1 MPNTTLA
8 RAAIAAVAA
17 LTLGACATPQEE
29 AASPDGRSQ
38 PGSDLAAEAGSTEV
52 EGPEP
57 RLVVSDADSGRVD
70 VLDLATAETLH
81 SFEFDNPT
89 RVTTVKDR
97 YAFAVDGA
105 GGAVHV
111 LDAGSWTID
120 HGDHTHS
127 YTKPPFEL
135 GALAGGKPTHVIEGD
150 DKVATFFNGDG
161 VARVIDFAALRKDSI
176 DVGTVVDA
184 DAPHHGVALPIADG
198 FVVSHSAADGTDSR
212 PGTFEVHTADGE
224 VQQSFD
230 TACPNMHGTA
240 VSDTNVLAA
249 CDDGLFVATTA
260 AGAWT
265 SEKVPYPAGIDAATR
280 PTSFRGH
287 DGLPIHVAAAGP
299 AATNDGVLVFDART
313 RGWTHVRTPDRVLS
327 VAPAGDGRSVFT
339 VLADG
344 TFRVY
349 DTTTGAETASSHVL
363 AAPYDWSTESAA
375 PPAVVVGGSRAYVSD
390 PASKTV
396 TEIDF
401 RDDARVART
410 LDVGVAAST
419 LGVVGL

>member
-1 MPNTTLA
+1 MPNTTPT
-8 RAAIAAVAA
+8 RAAIAAVAV
-17 LTLGACATPQEE
+17 LTLGACAAPDEE
-29 AASPDGRSQ
+29 AASPGGRSQ

-81 SFEFDNPT
+81 SFEFDNPA
-89 RVTTVKDR
+89 RITTVKDR

-111 LDAGSWTID
+111 VDGGSWTID

-127 YTKPPFEL
+127 YTKPPVEL
-135 GALAGGKPTHVIEGD
+135 GAVEGGGPSHVIEGD
-150 DKVATFFNGDG
+150 DAVATFFDGDG
-161 VARVIDFAALRKDSI
+161 AARVIDFAALRKDSI
-176 DVGTVVDA
+176 DVGTVVETDG
-184 DAPHHGVALPIADG
+184 PHHGVALPIADG
-198 FVVSHSAADGTDSR
+198 VVVSRAAAYGTDSR
-212 PGTFEVHTADGE
+212 PAGFEFNPGNGE
-224 VQQSFD
+224 VPRRFD
-230 TACPNMHGTA
+230 TACPNTHGAA
-240 VSDTNVLAA
+240 VTDTDVLAA
-249 CDDGLFVATTA
+249 CDDGLFLATTT

-265 SEKVPYPAGIDAATR
+265 SEKIPYPAGIDAATR
-280 PTSFRGH
+280 PTSVRGQ

-299 AATNDGVLVFDART
+299 AATNDGVLIFDSRT
-313 RGWTHVRTPDRVLS
+313 RGWTHVRTADRVVD
-327 VAPAGDGRSVFT
+327 VALPGDGRSVFA

-344 TFRVY
+344 TFRMY
-349 DTTTGAETASSHVL
+349 DTTSGAETASSRVL
-363 AAPYDWSTESAA
+363 AAPYDATVT
-375 PPAVVVGGSRAYVSD
+375 PPVVVVGGTRAYVSD

-396 TEIDF
+396 AEIDF